1 MENIKNFTNYMV
13 DNTGD
18 NFRTIWSTK
27 YSKYLKPS
35 LDSRGYYFV
44 YIKNDDGKYYNK
56 RIHRLIAEAYIPN
69 PENKQFIDHIN
80 AIRTDNRIEN
90 LRWCTLKENN
100 NNPITKKKLS
110 DINKGKKLSEEHKEK
125 ISVSINM
132 YWENKRRSNYVG

>member
-1 MENIKNFTNYMV
+1 MEHIKNFTNYMV

-18 NFRTIWSTK
+18 NFRTIWSMK

-90 LRWCTLKENN
+90 LRWCTLEENN

-132 YWENKRRSNYVG
+132 YWENKKKS